1 MFSSRKTAAPST
13 GYNLT
18 KSLRF
23 RTNANA
29 NLTRTFSTPTSAT
42 TWTMSAWVKR
52 SGLGVYAG
60 GTSYA
65 IFGSNTSGNNI
76 IGFNGTDNFTIQTN
90 GAASVYLIT
99 TQVFRD
105 PSSWYHIVV
114 QYDTT
119 QATSSN
125 RCRLY
130 INGSQVTAFTTATYP
145 TLNSTVGQI
154 NTAVGHA
161 VGSYA
166 PAGGWYWD
174 GYMTEF
180 NFVDGQSL
188 TPSSFGSTN
197 ALTGVWQPAKY
208 TGTYGTNGFYLPF
221 TNTTST
227 TTLGYDFSGNSNNW
241 TTNNLSLTA
250 GTTYDSM
257 TDVPT
262 LTSATTANYCVF
274 NPLNCNSN
282 ITLSNGNLSATSST
296 NGANTVIATMPI
308 PSTGK
313 AYWEYKITAVA
324 SSLRINLGAASTT
337 SSITPTV
344 NPSNLANAFALNWQ
358 SGFSVTVNGAYTYGP
373 TGSTNLSVNDVVM
386 IAYDATTGNLWG
398 GLNGTW
404 YNSGNPAAGTGSIT
418 TMTAGLN
425 WLPYAYLNTSGG
437 ANATDVN
444 FGQQPFAYTQPTGFN
459 SINAYNLPTSTI
471 VKGNTV
477 MDATL
482 WTGTNA
488 TLGIVNSGA
497 MKPDFMWI
505 KRRSAVASHVLIDT
519 VRGLPYPMF
528 SDSTGSEQTATAGT
542 GITAVNSNGFTL
554 GTDISTTGATNTN
567 AQTFVGWQW
576 QAGQGTTSSNT
587 SGTITSTTCVNA
599 TAGFSIVSW
608 TQGSSTSQTIGH
620 GLGVAPAMF
629 IVKDRTATSSWYVYH
644 QSIGATGGLNLN
656 STSATTTTANF
667 WNNTAPTSSVMTIST
682 NCLGTSGDA
691 LITYCWTPIAG
702 YSAFGSYTGNGSA
715 DGTFVY
721 TGFRPKFVMIKRT
734 DGVSD
739 WTMFDSSRIG
749 YNPSNNE
756 LYANLTHIEDSN
768 VDIDLVSNG
777 FKLRTTDG
785 YVNAS
790 GGTFIYAAFA
800 ENPFKYAN
808 AR

>member
-1 MFSSRKTAAPST
+1 MFSSRKTAAPSG

-23 RTNANA
+23 RSSASAYLNRTSVASPTNNKIF
-29 NLTRTFSTPTSAT
+29 TIS
-42 TWTMSAWVKR
+42 MWVKR
-52 SGLGVYAG
+52 GIITDPSVFETLVGGASSQQDTFGFGITTNNAG
-60 GTSYA
+60 DSIELRDANVGSY
-65 IFGSNTSGNNI
+65 N
-76 IGFNGTDNFTIQTN
+76 
-90 GAASVYLIT
+90 LIT

-105 PSSWYHIVV
+105 SSAWYHFVLAI
-114 QYDTT
+114 DTT
-119 QATSSN
+119 QATSTN
-125 RCRLY
+125 RVKLY
-130 INGSQVTAFTTATYP
+130 VNGSQVTSFSTATYP
-145 TLNSTVGQI
+145 AQNYVFEWNAGSTASVIGRRSSGNS
-154 NTAVGHA
+154 
-161 VGSYA
+161 S
-166 PAGGWYWD
+166 WYFD
-174 GYMTEF
+174 GYQTEV
-180 NFVDGQSL
+180 NFIDSQAL

-197 ALTGVWQPAKY
+197 ATTGVWQPAKY

-227 TTLGYDFSGNSNNW
+227 TTLGYDFSGNSNNF
-241 TTNNLSLTA
+241 TVNNISLTA
-250 GTTYDSM
+250 GSTYDSM

-262 LTSATTANYCVF
+262 LTSATVANYAVM
-274 NPLNCNSN
+274 NPLISLGYT
-282 ITLSNGNLSATSST
+282 TLADGNLKLTGTGTVNSSIVSST
-296 NGANTVIATMPI
+296 IGV
-308 PSTGK
+308 SSGK
-313 AYWEYKITAVA
+313 WYWEQTVKVVDTAFPRTGVTSTPLNNNGTTVGNPDGYGYWADGRIWKNGSNVTTVATFAANDVLGFAFDATNLTLAFYKNN
-324 SSLRINLGAASTT
+324 SLVYTMTGLTAASTFFPADTEYNT
-337 SSITPTV
+337 SS
-344 NPSNLANAFALNWQ
+344 
-358 SGFSVTVNGAYTYGP
+358 
-373 TGSTNLSVNDVVM
+373 STL
-386 IAYDATTGNLWG
+386 
-398 GLNGTW
+398 
-404 YNSGNPAAGTGSIT
+404 
-418 TMTAGLN
+418 
-425 WLPYAYLNTSGG
+425 
-437 ANATDVN
+437 N
-444 FGQQPFAYTQPTGFN
+444 FGQQPFTYTPPTGYVALN
-459 SINAYNLPTSTI
+459 TYNLPTSTI